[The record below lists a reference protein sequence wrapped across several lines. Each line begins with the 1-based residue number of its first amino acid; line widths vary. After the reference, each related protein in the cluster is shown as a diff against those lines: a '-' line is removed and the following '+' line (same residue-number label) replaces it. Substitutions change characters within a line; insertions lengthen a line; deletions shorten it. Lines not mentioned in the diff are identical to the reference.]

1 MFDVTVEYKRLGW
14 NQANQ
19 WDKIGEEL
27 GEVVKAIV
35 MNNPVEI
42 IKESLDVMETL
53 WTHANII
60 ADDYG
65 MDINIFIREHNE
77 KLLKKGYIQD
87 PYAGHL
93 EVD

>member
-14 NQANQ
+14 NQASQ

-35 MNNPVEI
+35 QNNPTEI
-42 IKESLDVMETL
+42 IRESLDVMETL
-53 WTHANII
+53 WTHANMI

-65 MDINIFIREHNE
+65 MDLKIFIKEHNE
-77 KLLKKGYIQD
+77 KLLRKGYIQI
-87 PYAGHL
+87 L
-93 EVD
+93 EVE